1 MEGSLFMSV
10 VVNSTD
16 KDEKL
21 NEAIDMYSNGQVSLW
36 KAARMAGIS
45 LWEMMEIVSERKIP
59 AQYGRRELEK
69 DSEAVLKWKK

>member
-1 MEGSLFMSV
+1 VEGSLFMSV

-59 AQYGRRELEK
+59 AQYERRELEK